1 MDAIEKEEQIDFDP
15 MASQTV
21 ADVGQ
26 QEDQLARVLGLV
38 QRFHQHWMDCQKIII
53 H

>member
-15 MASQTV
+15 MASQMV

-26 QEDQLARVLGLV
+26 QEGQ
-38 QRFHQHWMDCQKIII
+38 
-53 H
+53 